1 VERYLSDEGKSR
13 SELLRESLALVRED
27 HARSSRDTGS
37 PEIQIAQWTE
47 KIRAMSEHL
56 REHKKDK
63 HSRRGL
69 YKWLSHRRRM
79 LKYLHKKDYE
89 RYIDL
94 VGKLGLKDTLSN
106 LEVRR

>member
-1 VERYLSDEGKSR
+1 
-13 SELLRESLALVRED
+13 
-27 HARSSRDTGS
+27 
-37 PEIQIAQWTE
+37 
-47 KIRAMSEHL
+47 
-56 REHKKDK
+56 
-63 HSRRGL
+63 
-69 YKWLSHRRRM
+69 M

>member
-1 VERYLSDEGKSR
+1 VE
-13 SELLRESLALVRED
+13 VRRD
-27 HARSSRDTGS
+27 HARSKRDTGS

-47 KIRAMSEHL
+47 KIKLMSEHL

-79 LKYLHKKDYE
+79 LKYLHRKDYA
-89 RYIDL
+89 RYIGI
-94 VGKLGLKDTLSN
+94 VQKLGLRDNLSY
-106 LEVRR
+106 RA

>member
-1 VERYLSDEGKSR
+1 M
-13 SELLRESLALVRED
+13 RED
-27 HARSSRDTGS
+27 HGRSSRDTGS

-79 LKYLHKKDYE
+79 LKYLHKKEYE